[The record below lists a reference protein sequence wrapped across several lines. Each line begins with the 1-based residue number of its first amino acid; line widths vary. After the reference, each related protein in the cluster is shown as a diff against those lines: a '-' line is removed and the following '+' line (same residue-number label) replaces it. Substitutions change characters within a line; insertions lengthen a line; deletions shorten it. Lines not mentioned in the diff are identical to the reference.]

1 MSTVTYPFTAFS
13 FAVEIYVGEEAKFLV
28 EAAFSECDGL
38 EMTHEIKS
46 IREGGA
52 NDRQI
57 RLNGPVSYGNLTL
70 KRGVTG
76 DFALWDW
83 FRKSIANPR
92 LRAGAEVV
100 LLAPGGV
107 VDKSGVVKHDER
119 ARFQLSRCV
128 PVKLKAPQLNA
139 RDGQIAVEELQLAY
153 ETLQLALPSA

>member
-1 MSTVTYPFTAFS
+1 MSTAVYPFTAFS
-13 FAVEIYVGEEAKFLV
+13 FAVEIYVGEESKPLV

-38 EMTHEIKS
+38 EMTHEVKT

-57 RLNGPVSYGNLTL
+57 RLSGPVSYGNLTL
-70 KRGVTG
+70 KRGVTA

-83 FRKSIANPR
+83 FRKSIADPR

-107 VDKSGVVKHDER
+107 VER

-128 PVKLKAPQLNA
+128 PVKVKAPQLNA

-153 ETLQLALPSA
+153 ESLQLALPAP

>member
-1 MSTVTYPFTAFS
+1 MSTATYPFTAFS

-107 VDKSGVVKHDER
+107 VER

-139 RDGQIAVEELQLAY
+139 RDGQIAVEELQMAY